1 MQLLPFLA
9 SIIQL
14 KEQMTDIDIADPVSA
29 PSPAKQAILSLV
41 RERGPDKTICPSEAA
56 RVLGGS
62 PHPDSWSGF
71 MHPVRQAAIML
82 AEQGFVV
89 IYRKG
94 KPVDP
99 RNFKGVYRIGLPRND

>member
-1 MQLLPFLA
+1 MFQT
-9 SIIQL
+9 
-14 KEQMTDIDIADPVSA
+14 KEQMTDIEAAGPVSS
-29 PSPAKQAILSLV
+29 PSPVEKAILSLV

-99 RNFKGVYRIGLPRND
+99 RNFKGVFRIGLPRND

>member
-29 PSPAKQAILSLV
+29 PSPAEQAILSLV
-41 RERGPDKTICPSEAA
+41 RERGPDNTICPSEAA

-62 PHPDSWSGF
+62 PHPDLWSGF

>member
-29 PSPAKQAILSLV
+29 PSPAEQSILSLV

-82 AEQGFVV
+82 AE
-89 IYRKG
+89 
-94 KPVDP
+94 
-99 RNFKGVYRIGLPRND
+99 

>member
-1 MQLLPFLA
+1 
-9 SIIQL
+9 
-14 KEQMTDIDIADPVSA
+14 MTDINTTASVHAASSVA
-29 PSPAKQAILSLV
+29 QAILSLV

-56 RVLGGS
+56 RILGRS
-62 PHPDSWSGF
+62 PQPESWSGF
-71 MHPVRQAAIML
+71 MDPVRRAAIML